1 MVGIMLKIK
10 SFSDAAYDEIKDRI
24 IKGIYKPGES
34 LNERNLSSDF
44 GISRTPVREALQK
57 LSLEGWILNE
67 PYKKNEVRKFSLEDI
82 IEAQKV
88 RSALEILAIKEAF
101 GKFLDEDFEYLN
113 NVIEQQEKSS
123 DYVEFI
129 KFDRNF
135 HEYIYQK
142 SGNSLLISLMNNIND
157 IIRYFGL
164 IALNIPNRNT
174 FTLKEHKEI
183 LEALKCK
190 NSDLTIKKLEIHME
204 NTTSAIIERYKTL
217 K

>member
-1 MVGIMLKIK
+1 
-10 SFSDAAYDEIKDRI
+10 
-24 IKGIYKPGES
+24 
-34 LNERNLSSDF
+34 
-44 GISRTPVREALQK
+44 
-57 LSLEGWILNE
+57 
-67 PYKKNEVRKFSLEDI
+67 
-82 IEAQKV
+82 
-88 RSALEILAIKEAF
+88 
-101 GKFLDEDFEYLN
+101 
-113 NVIEQQEKSS
+113 
-123 DYVEFI
+123 
-129 KFDRNF
+129 
-135 HEYIYQK
+135 
-142 SGNSLLISLMNNIND
+142 MNNIND